1 MARDRISMN
10 ILSVL
15 KESAEN
21 NKETLVEMPQRLKI
35 RKKVTGYDY
44 KDLSQGQRERLSGS
58 RYGSDNDAKE
68 RFRQDAILDLTNR
81 FNNFALL
88 SPAI

>member
-35 RKKVTGYDY
+35 RKKVTGYGY
-44 KDLSQGQRERLSGS
+44 KDYLQQNSQKTGGLLYS
-58 RYGSDNDAKE
+58 RPE
-68 RFRQDAILDLTNR
+68 Q
-81 FNNFALL
+81 
-88 SPAI
+88 